1 MMRLYQKATSDINKI
16 NRDNSL
22 IIIMQETSFCSTFY
36 FKMSHKRVASGGKFR
51 DLNFLQVDIC
61 CWWLVSRPEPVKA
74 GMVRRINLLLLTWTE
89 WFFGRS
95 SCQTTVSRR
104 AEPSRAEQEGYQDN
118 CLSQRVQSGQS
129 VVIPTQ
135 GLSFRRAAAM
145 LSRDFLAFFIS
156 RSVVQMQN
164 TDLVFVPIV
173 CGEWEP
179 PSLGCGGD
187 TWPGRLHDLSESSWK
202 GRGQEGLFV

>member
-104 AEPSRAEQEGYQDN
+104 AEPSRAEP
-118 CLSQRVQSGQS
+118 S
-129 VVIPTQ
+129 
-135 GLSFRRAAAM
+135 RRATRIIVSVRECKVDKV
-145 LSRDFLAFFIS
+145 LWFLHRVCRSDELLQCWAVIS
-156 RSVVQMQN
+156 
-164 TDLVFVPIV
+164 L
-173 CGEWEP
+173 
-179 PSLGCGGD
+179 
-187 TWPGRLHDLSESSWK
+187 
-202 GRGQEGLFV
+202 LFS